1 MIKTDIP
8 QQHFTLMQRFKD
20 SAYYNFIKFSLKN
33 KNIYNIF
40 FKKMISNKQSEK
52 KNIWGTPNDLS
63 VINFSSNYLS
73 SDAAIFSIIDKKKL
87 EKYVISD
94 CNYNVLNRVLNLNNI
109 LEYCK

>member
-1 MIKTDIP
+1 
-8 QQHFTLMQRFKD
+8 
-20 SAYYNFIKFSLKN
+20 
-33 KNIYNIF
+33 
-40 FKKMISNKQSEK
+40 MISNEQSEK

-87 EKYVISD
+87 EKYVIND
-94 CNYNVLNRVLNLNNI
+94 CNYNILNRVLNLNNI